1 MRSSARSVNS
11 RVLGSAPMSDNTAD
25 RWPRIERLYVE
36 ALEQDPPAREAF
48 LEAACEGDDELRREV
63 RSLLRY
69 ESVADQFLGRPA
81 LVAAA
86 QDLARAVPSLTGRQI
101 AGYEVMALIGA
112 GGMGDVYRARDL
124 RLGRDVALKV
134 LDPLAA
140 FDSEYRRRFE
150 EEAKSASGLNH
161 PNISRSTAWVRRP
174 TSPSSRWSLSTAR
187 RSAST
192 SLDERCRFARPSTS
206 QSS

>member
-1 MRSSARSVNS
+1 MEERSISGFGETLVDGPDEAVVVEPLRSRYLLGGGTVRSSARSVDS
-11 RVLGSAPMSDNTAD
+11 RVPGSAPMSDNTAD

-36 ALEQDPPAREAF
+36 ALEQDPSAREAF

-86 QDLARAVPSLTGRQI
+86 QDLARDVPSLTGREI
-101 AGYEVMALIGA
+101 AGFEVVALIGA

-134 LDPLAA
+134 LDPLVA
-140 FDSEYRRRFE
+140 FDPEVPASLRGGGEVSIGTQPSEHRHDLRR
-150 EEAKSASGLNH
+150 G
-161 PNISRSTAWVRRP
+161 
-174 TSPSSRWSLSTAR
+174 
-187 RSAST
+187 
-192 SLDERCRFARPSTS
+192 
-206 QSS
+206 